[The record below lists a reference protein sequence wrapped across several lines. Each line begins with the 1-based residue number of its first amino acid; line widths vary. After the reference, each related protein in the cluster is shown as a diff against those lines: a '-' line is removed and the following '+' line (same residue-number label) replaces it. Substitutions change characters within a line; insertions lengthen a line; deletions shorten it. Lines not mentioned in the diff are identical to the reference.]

1 MKLLPYA
8 ILAALLLSIAS
19 CRRDNAALER
29 MRHAEAIMHTSPDS
43 ALAIIR
49 SIPDS
54 TLHSAEA
61 RALHALLLTQALDK
75 NYLDLTDDSLIVSA
89 LDYYSPS
96 PREISLNNFT
106 HIIKEILFPD
116 KHHMML
122 ARFYYARI
130 LKNKGEKT
138 AAIAQYRKAEYESIE
153 LRDTFYI
160 SQIYGDLAILYG
172 EVLCVKEELLYARKA
187 YEILKPWNHPDY
199 TLWGQCEVARALI
212 NNYRHSEAIPILDSI
227 LSQTA
232 LINEDVNLNSESI
245 ILLSICHYTLGNN
258 DSAYSLLNELKSRFP
273 SEYTL
278 QLANNHLYT
287 AIQSGNKDEADSILK
302 NHILADSAGF
312 VPSYIYESQGDFKQ
326 AYLAGKKE
334 AEHDWKWFRANMLQE
349 LTIADT
355 EYHINELNKK
365 DNERATIKV
374 WLIVGTITVL
384 CAIFTLLFILKKRKE
399 ENQKAINALVNRAQL
414 LIEEINSLKTT
425 NNTLGQTLNRLFG
438 ERFKTIDS
446 LLAIYS
452 AHKGKKVERQKIYEE
467 VDRILN
473 SFESNEINKRL
484 IELVDLYFDGMAS
497 RFKEDFPDL
506 KEDDY
511 MLFLYLV
518 CGFSNYSIMLLLDV
532 TITTVY
538 SRKKRVKAKIMASQS
553 KHADKF
559 LSFF

>member
-29 MRHAEAIMHTSPDS
+29 MYHAEAIMHTAPDS

-172 EVLCVKEELLYARKA
+172 EVLCVKEEFLYARKA

-199 TLWGQCEVARALI
+199 TVWGQIEVARALI
-212 NNYRHSEAIPILDSI
+212 NNYRHSEAIPLLDSI
-227 LSQTA
+227 KTQSQLLAEDSNLFSEMLS
-232 LINEDVNLNSESI
+232 E
-245 ILLSICHYTLGNN
+245 LSICHYKLNN
-258 DSAYSLLNELKSRFP
+258 HDSVCIFLNELKARFP
-273 SEYTL
+273 QSYTQ
-278 QLANNHLYT
+278 QLAQNHLYSAT
-287 AIQSGNKDEADSILK
+287 QSKRYSEADSILRLY
-302 NHILADSAGF
+302 ILPDTANYI
-312 VPSYIYESQGDFKQ
+312 PSYIFEKEGDLKQ
-326 AYLAGKKE
+326 AYNSLKKE
-334 AEHDWKWFRANMLQE
+334 QKILWEWFRTNMLQE
-349 LTIADT
+349 LTITDT

-365 DNERATIKV
+365 DKEAKKLKL
-374 WLIVGTITVL
+374 WLIVGTVIVLSGIT
-384 CAIFTLLFILKKRKE
+384 ILLLILRKRKE
-399 ENQKAINALVNRAQL
+399 RNQKAINALINRAQL
-414 LIEEINSLKTT
+414 LIEETNSLKTA
-425 NNTLGQTLNRLFG
+425 NSALGGSINKLFG

-452 AHKGKKVERQKIYEE
+452 AHKGTKIERKKIYEE
-467 VDRILN
+467 VDRLLS
-473 SFESNEINKRL
+473 SFESSEINKRL
-484 IELVDLYFDGMAS
+484 IESVDLYFEGMAS
-497 RFKEDFPDL
+497 RFREDFPDL

-518 CGFSNYSIMLLLDV
+518 CGFSNYSIMLLLNV
-532 TITTVY
+532 TMPTVY
-538 SRKKRVKAKIMASQS
+538 SRKKRVKAKIVAYQPELAE
-553 KHADKF
+553 KY

>member
-1 MKLLPYA
+1 
-8 ILAALLLSIAS
+8 
-19 CRRDNAALER
+19 
-29 MRHAEAIMHTSPDS
+29 
-43 ALAIIR
+43 
-49 SIPDS
+49 
-54 TLHSAEA
+54 
-61 RALHALLLTQALDK
+61 
-75 NYLDLTDDSLIVSA
+75 
-89 LDYYSPS
+89 
-96 PREISLNNFT
+96 
-106 HIIKEILFPD
+106 
-116 KHHMML
+116 
-122 ARFYYARI
+122 
-130 LKNKGEKT
+130 
-138 AAIAQYRKAEYESIE
+138 
-153 LRDTFYI
+153 
-160 SQIYGDLAILYG
+160 
-172 EVLCVKEELLYARKA
+172 
-187 YEILKPWNHPDY
+187 
-199 TLWGQCEVARALI
+199 
-212 NNYRHSEAIPILDSI
+212 
-227 LSQTA
+227 
-232 LINEDVNLNSESI
+232 
-245 ILLSICHYTLGNN
+245 
-258 DSAYSLLNELKSRFP
+258 
-273 SEYTL
+273 
-278 QLANNHLYT
+278 
-287 AIQSGNKDEADSILK
+287 
-302 NHILADSAGF
+302 
-312 VPSYIYESQGDFKQ
+312 
-326 AYLAGKKE
+326 
-334 AEHDWKWFRANMLQE
+334 MLQE

-365 DNERATIKV
+365 DNERASIKV

>member
-29 MRHAEAIMHTSPDS
+29 MYHAEAIMHTAPDS

-61 RALHALLLTQALDK
+61 RAK

-199 TLWGQCEVARALI
+199 TVWGQIEVARALI
-212 NNYRHSEAIPILDSI
+212 NNYRHSEAIPLLDSI
-227 LSQTA
+227 KTQSQLLAEDSNLFSEMLS
-232 LINEDVNLNSESI
+232 E
-245 ILLSICHYTLGNN
+245 LSICHYKLNN
-258 DSAYSLLNELKSRFP
+258 HDSVCIFLNELKARFP
-273 SEYTL
+273 QSYTQ
-278 QLANNHLYT
+278 QLAQNHLYSAT
-287 AIQSGNKDEADSILK
+287 QSKRYSEADSILRLY
-302 NHILADSAGF
+302 ILPDTANYI
-312 VPSYIYESQGDFKQ
+312 PSYIFEKEGDLKQ
-326 AYLAGKKE
+326 AYNSLKKE
-334 AEHDWKWFRANMLQE
+334 QKILWEWFRTNMLQE
-349 LTIADT
+349 LTITDT

-365 DNERATIKV
+365 DKEAKKLKL
-374 WLIVGTITVL
+374 WLIVGTVIVLSGIT
-384 CAIFTLLFILKKRKE
+384 ILLLILRKRKE
-399 ENQKAINALVNRAQL
+399 RNQKAINALINRAQL
-414 LIEEINSLKTT
+414 LIEETNSLKTA
-425 NNTLGQTLNRLFG
+425 NSALGGSINKLFG

-452 AHKGKKVERQKIYEE
+452 AHKGTKIERKKIYEE
-467 VDRILN
+467 VDRLLS
-473 SFESNEINKRL
+473 SFESSEINKRL
-484 IELVDLYFDGMAS
+484 IESVDLYFEGMAS
-497 RFKEDFPDL
+497 RFREDFPDL

-518 CGFSNYSIMLLLDV
+518 CGFSNYSIMLLLNV
-532 TITTVY
+532 TMPTVY
-538 SRKKRVKAKIMASQS
+538 SRKKRVKAKIVAYQPELAE
-553 KHADKF
+553 KY

>member
-29 MRHAEAIMHTSPDS
+29 MYHAEAIMHTAPDS

-199 TLWGQCEVARALI
+199 TVWGQIEVARALI
-212 NNYRHSEAIPILDSI
+212 NNYRHSEAIPLLDSI
-227 LSQTA
+227 KTQSQLLAEDSNLFSEMLS
-232 LINEDVNLNSESI
+232 E
-245 ILLSICHYTLGNN
+245 LSICHYKLNN
-258 DSAYSLLNELKSRFP
+258 HDSVCIFLNELKARFP
-273 SEYTL
+273 QSYTQ
-278 QLANNHLYT
+278 QLAQNHLYSAT
-287 AIQSGNKDEADSILK
+287 QSKRYSEADSILRLY
-302 NHILADSAGF
+302 ILPDTANYI
-312 VPSYIYESQGDFKQ
+312 PSYIFEKEGDLKQ
-326 AYLAGKKE
+326 AYNSLKKE
-334 AEHDWKWFRANMLQE
+334 QKILWEWFRTNMLQE
-349 LTIADT
+349 LTITDT
-355 EYHINELNKK
+355 E
-365 DNERATIKV
+365 
-374 WLIVGTITVL
+374 
-384 CAIFTLLFILKKRKE
+384 
-399 ENQKAINALVNRAQL
+399 
-414 LIEEINSLKTT
+414 
-425 NNTLGQTLNRLFG
+425 
-438 ERFKTIDS
+438 
-446 LLAIYS
+446 
-452 AHKGKKVERQKIYEE
+452 
-467 VDRILN
+467 
-473 SFESNEINKRL
+473 
-484 IELVDLYFDGMAS
+484 
-497 RFKEDFPDL
+497 
-506 KEDDY
+506 
-511 MLFLYLV
+511 
-518 CGFSNYSIMLLLDV
+518 
-532 TITTVY
+532 
-538 SRKKRVKAKIMASQS
+538 
-553 KHADKF
+553 
-559 LSFF
+559 

>member
-1 MKLLPYA
+1 M
-8 ILAALLLSIAS
+8 
-19 CRRDNAALER
+19 
-29 MRHAEAIMHTSPDS
+29 
-43 ALAIIR
+43 
-49 SIPDS
+49 
-54 TLHSAEA
+54 
-61 RALHALLLTQALDK
+61 
-75 NYLDLTDDSLIVSA
+75 
-89 LDYYSPS
+89 
-96 PREISLNNFT
+96 
-106 HIIKEILFPD
+106 
-116 KHHMML
+116 
-122 ARFYYARI
+122 
-130 LKNKGEKT
+130 
-138 AAIAQYRKAEYESIE
+138 
-153 LRDTFYI
+153 
-160 SQIYGDLAILYG
+160 
-172 EVLCVKEELLYARKA
+172 
-187 YEILKPWNHPDY
+187 
-199 TLWGQCEVARALI
+199 
-212 NNYRHSEAIPILDSI
+212 
-227 LSQTA
+227 
-232 LINEDVNLNSESI
+232 
-245 ILLSICHYTLGNN
+245 LSICHYTLGNN

-365 DNERATIKV
+365 DNERASIKV

>member
-29 MRHAEAIMHTSPDS
+29 MYHAEAIMHTAPDS

-199 TLWGQCEVARALI
+199 TVWGQIEVARALI
-212 NNYRHSEAIPILDSI
+212 NNYRHSEAIPLLDSI
-227 LSQTA
+227 KAQSQLLAEDSNLFSEMLS
-232 LINEDVNLNSESI
+232 E
-245 ILLSICHYTLGNN
+245 LSICHYKLNN
-258 DSAYSLLNELKSRFP
+258 HDSVCIFLNELKARFP
-273 SEYTL
+273 QSYTQ
-278 QLANNHLYT
+278 QLAQNHLYSAT
-287 AIQSGNKDEADSILK
+287 QSKRYSEADSILRLY
-302 NHILADSAGF
+302 ILPDTANYI
-312 VPSYIYESQGDFKQ
+312 PSYIFEKEGDLKQ
-326 AYLAGKKE
+326 AYNSLKKE
-334 AEHDWKWFRANMLQE
+334 QKILWEWFRTNMLQE
-349 LTIADT
+349 LTITDT

-365 DNERATIKV
+365 DKEAKKLKL
-374 WLIVGTITVL
+374 WLIVGTVIVLSGIT
-384 CAIFTLLFILKKRKE
+384 ILLLILRKRKE
-399 ENQKAINALVNRAQL
+399 RNQKAINALINRAQL
-414 LIEEINSLKTT
+414 LIEETNSLKTA
-425 NNTLGQTLNRLFG
+425 NSALGGSINKLFG

-452 AHKGKKVERQKIYEE
+452 AHKGTKIERKKIYEE
-467 VDRILN
+467 VDRLLS
-473 SFESNEINKRL
+473 SFESSEINKRL
-484 IELVDLYFDGMAS
+484 IESVDLYFEGMAS
-497 RFKEDFPDL
+497 RFREDFPDL

-518 CGFSNYSIMLLLDV
+518 CGFSNYSIMLLLNV
-532 TITTVY
+532 TMPTVY
-538 SRKKRVKAKIMASQS
+538 SRKKRVKAKIVAYQPELAE
-553 KHADKF
+553 KY

>member
-1 MKLLPYA
+1 
-8 ILAALLLSIAS
+8 
-19 CRRDNAALER
+19 
-29 MRHAEAIMHTSPDS
+29 
-43 ALAIIR
+43 
-49 SIPDS
+49 
-54 TLHSAEA
+54 
-61 RALHALLLTQALDK
+61 
-75 NYLDLTDDSLIVSA
+75 
-89 LDYYSPS
+89 
-96 PREISLNNFT
+96 
-106 HIIKEILFPD
+106 
-116 KHHMML
+116 MML

-199 TLWGQCEVARALI
+199 TVWGQCEVARALI

-227 LSQTA
+227 LSQTT
-232 LINEDVNLNSESI
+232 LINEDVNLKSESI

-287 AIQSGNKDEADSILK
+287 AIRLGNKDEADSILK

-334 AEHDWKWFRANMLQE
+334 AEHDWKWFRTNMLQE
-349 LTIADT
+349 LTITDT

-365 DNERATIKV
+365 DKEAKTLKL
-374 WLIVGTITVL
+374 WLIVGTVIVLSGIT
-384 CAIFTLLFILKKRKE
+384 TLLLILRKRKE
-399 ENQKAINALVNRAQL
+399 RNQKAINALINRAQL
-414 LIEEINSLKTT
+414 LIEETNSLKTA
-425 NNTLGQTLNRLFG
+425 NSALGGSINKLFG

-452 AHKGKKVERQKIYEE
+452 AHKGTKIERKKIYEE
-467 VDRILN
+467 VDRLLS
-473 SFESNEINKRL
+473 SFESSEINKRL
-484 IELVDLYFDGMAS
+484 IESVDLYFEGMAS
-497 RFKEDFPDL
+497 RFREDFPDL

-532 TITTVY
+532 TMPTVY
-538 SRKKRVKAKIMASQS
+538 SRKKRVKAKIVAYQPELAE
-553 KHADKF
+553 KY

>member
-19 CRRDNAALER
+19 CRRDNATLER

-232 LINEDVNLNSESI
+232 LINEDVNLKSESI

-278 QLANNHLYT
+278 QLANNH
-287 AIQSGNKDEADSILK
+287 
-302 NHILADSAGF
+302 
-312 VPSYIYESQGDFKQ
+312 IYESQGDFKQ

-452 AHKGKKVERQKIYEE
+452 AHKGKKVERKKIYEE

>member
-29 MRHAEAIMHTSPDS
+29 MYHAEAIMHTAPDS

-199 TLWGQCEVARALI
+199 TVWGQIEVARALI
-212 NNYRHSEAIPILDSI
+212 NNYRHSEAIPLLDSI
-227 LSQTA
+227 KTQSQLLAEDSNLFSEMLS
-232 LINEDVNLNSESI
+232 E
-245 ILLSICHYTLGNN
+245 LSICHYKLNN
-258 DSAYSLLNELKSRFP
+258 HDSVCIFLNELKARFP
-273 SEYTL
+273 QSYTQ
-278 QLANNHLYT
+278 QLAQNHLYSAT
-287 AIQSGNKDEADSILK
+287 QSKRYSEADSILRLY
-302 NHILADSAGF
+302 ILPDTANYI
-312 VPSYIYESQGDFKQ
+312 PSYIFEKEGDLKQ
-326 AYLAGKKE
+326 AYNSLKKE
-334 AEHDWKWFRANMLQE
+334 QKILWEWFRTNMLQE
-349 LTIADT
+349 LTITDT

-365 DNERATIKV
+365 DKEAKKLKL
-374 WLIVGTITVL
+374 WLIVGTVIVLSGIT
-384 CAIFTLLFILKKRKE
+384 ILLLILRKRKE
-399 ENQKAINALVNRAQL
+399 RNQKAINALINRAQL
-414 LIEEINSLKTT
+414 LIEETNSLKTA
-425 NNTLGQTLNRLFG
+425 NSALGGSINKLFG

-452 AHKGKKVERQKIYEE
+452 AHKGTKIERKKIYEE
-467 VDRILN
+467 VDRLLS
-473 SFESNEINKRL
+473 SFESSEINKRL
-484 IELVDLYFDGMAS
+484 IESVDLYFEGMAS
-497 RFKEDFPDL
+497 RFREDFPDL

-518 CGFSNYSIMLLLDV
+518 CGFSNYSIMLLLNV
-532 TITTVY
+532 TMPTVY
-538 SRKKRVKAKIMASQS
+538 SQKKRVKAKIVAYQPELAE
-553 KHADKF
+553 KY

>member
-29 MRHAEAIMHTSPDS
+29 MYHAEAIMHTAPDS

-54 TLHSAEA
+54 TLHSAET

-199 TLWGQCEVARALI
+199 TVWGQIEVARALI
-212 NNYRHSEAIPILDSI
+212 NNYRHSEAIPLLDSI
-227 LSQTA
+227 KTQSQLLAEDSNLFSEMLS
-232 LINEDVNLNSESI
+232 E
-245 ILLSICHYTLGNN
+245 LSICHYKLNN
-258 DSAYSLLNELKSRFP
+258 HDSVCIFLNELKARFP
-273 SEYTL
+273 QSYTQ
-278 QLANNHLYT
+278 QLAQNHLYSAT
-287 AIQSGNKDEADSILK
+287 QSKRYSEADSILRLY
-302 NHILADSAGF
+302 ILPDTANYI
-312 VPSYIYESQGDFKQ
+312 PSYIFEKEGDLKQ
-326 AYLAGKKE
+326 AYNSLKKE
-334 AEHDWKWFRANMLQE
+334 QKILWEWFRTNMLQE
-349 LTIADT
+349 LTITDT

-365 DNERATIKV
+365 DKEAKKLKL
-374 WLIVGTITVL
+374 WLIVGTVIVLSGIT
-384 CAIFTLLFILKKRKE
+384 ILLLILRKRKE
-399 ENQKAINALVNRAQL
+399 RNQKAINALINRAQL
-414 LIEEINSLKTT
+414 LIEETNSLKTA
-425 NNTLGQTLNRLFG
+425 NSALGGSINKLFG

-452 AHKGKKVERQKIYEE
+452 AHKGTKIERKKIYEE
-467 VDRILN
+467 VDRLLS
-473 SFESNEINKRL
+473 SFESSEINKRL
-484 IELVDLYFDGMAS
+484 IESVDLYFEGMAS
-497 RFKEDFPDL
+497 RFREDFPDL

-532 TITTVY
+532 TMPTVY
-538 SRKKRVKAKIMASQS
+538 SRKKRVKAKIVAYQPELAE
-553 KHADKF
+553 KY

>member
-29 MRHAEAIMHTSPDS
+29 MYHAEAIMHTAPDS

-199 TLWGQCEVARALI
+199 TVWGQIEVARALI
-212 NNYRHSEAIPILDSI
+212 NNYRHSEAIPLLDSI
-227 LSQTA
+227 KTQSQLLAEDSNLFSEMLS
-232 LINEDVNLNSESI
+232 E
-245 ILLSICHYTLGNN
+245 LSICHYKLNN
-258 DSAYSLLNELKSRFP
+258 HDSVCIFLNELKARFP
-273 SEYTL
+273 QSYTQ
-278 QLANNHLYT
+278 QLAQNHLYSAT
-287 AIQSGNKDEADSILK
+287 QSKRYSEADSILRLY
-302 NHILADSAGF
+302 ILPDTANYI
-312 VPSYIYESQGDFKQ
+312 PSYIFEKEGDLKQ
-326 AYLAGKKE
+326 AYNSLKKE
-334 AEHDWKWFRANMLQE
+334 QKILWEWFRTNMLQE
-349 LTIADT
+349 LTITDT

-365 DNERATIKV
+365 DKEAKKLKL
-374 WLIVGTITVL
+374 WLIVGTVIVLSGIT
-384 CAIFTLLFILKKRKE
+384 ILLLILRKRKE
-399 ENQKAINALVNRAQL
+399 RNQKAINALINRAQL
-414 LIEEINSLKTT
+414 LIEETNSLKTANSALGGSI
-425 NNTLGQTLNRLFG
+425 NNLFG

-452 AHKGKKVERQKIYEE
+452 AHKGTKIERKKIYEE
-467 VDRILN
+467 VDRLLS
-473 SFESNEINKRL
+473 SFESSEINKRL
-484 IELVDLYFDGMAS
+484 IESVDLYFEGMAS
-497 RFKEDFPDL
+497 RFREDFPDL

-518 CGFSNYSIMLLLDV
+518 CGFSNYSIMLLLNV
-532 TITTVY
+532 TMPTVY
-538 SRKKRVKAKIMASQS
+538 SRKKRVKAKIVAYQPELAE
-553 KHADKF
+553 KY

>member
-29 MRHAEAIMHTSPDS
+29 MYHAEAIMHTAPDS

-199 TLWGQCEVARALI
+199 TVWGQIEVARALI
-212 NNYRHSEAIPILDSI
+212 NNYRHSEAIPLLDSI
-227 LSQTA
+227 KTQSQLLAEDSNLFSEMLS
-232 LINEDVNLNSESI
+232 E
-245 ILLSICHYTLGNN
+245 LSICHYKLNNN
-258 DSAYSLLNELKSRFP
+258 DSVCIFLNELKARFP
-273 SEYTL
+273 QSYTQ
-278 QLANNHLYT
+278 QLAQNHLYSAT
-287 AIQSGNKDEADSILK
+287 QSKRYSEADSILRLY
-302 NHILADSAGF
+302 ILPDTANYI
-312 VPSYIYESQGDFKQ
+312 PSYIFEKEGDLKQ
-326 AYLAGKKE
+326 AYNSLKKE
-334 AEHDWKWFRANMLQE
+334 QKILWEWFRTNMLQE
-349 LTIADT
+349 LTITDT

-365 DNERATIKV
+365 DKEAKKLKL
-374 WLIVGTITVL
+374 WLIVGTVIVLSGIT
-384 CAIFTLLFILKKRKE
+384 ILLLILRKRKE
-399 ENQKAINALVNRAQL
+399 RNQKAINALINRAQL
-414 LIEEINSLKTT
+414 LIEETNSLKTA
-425 NNTLGQTLNRLFG
+425 NSALGGSINKLFG

-452 AHKGKKVERQKIYEE
+452 AHKGTKIERKKIYEE
-467 VDRILN
+467 VDRLLS
-473 SFESNEINKRL
+473 SFESSEINKRL
-484 IELVDLYFDGMAS
+484 IESVDLYFEGMAS
-497 RFKEDFPDL
+497 RFREDFPDL

-518 CGFSNYSIMLLLDV
+518 CGFSNYSIMLLLNV
-532 TITTVY
+532 TMPTVY
-538 SRKKRVKAKIMASQS
+538 SRKKRVKAKIVAYQPELAE
-553 KHADKF
+553 KY